1 MAICLKFDELR
12 WNLETSYDEPAC
24 ALQCFAVTLRLIDF
38 KKALKAGV
46 ADVIHQAQAVVRL
59 GLTLLCPWHLTN
71 LPGYASGHLSWVRRG
86 GRSWDH
92 FDSACCIFSH
102 PSMSGS
108 QVQNVAWASPV
119 SGAPA
124 KQVNT
129 TAGGKY
135 LVEDLICHA
144 SHFPLPN
151 IYIYNIIQY
160 YSVPSST
167 LTSLHSRYLDG
178 PPCQNDITALQHR
191 SFSATRN
198 SRKRR
203 VDVPGVVATSA
214 KIQEYNVQLWTLST
228 VDPRRWDWL
237 RRRWGG
243 FSTGGS
249 STSTWRPT
257 NMCWRH

>member
-1 MAICLKFDELR
+1 MA
-12 WNLETSYDEPAC
+12 TSLGFEEEGGPGTMLILLVASFRI
-24 ALQCFAVTLRLIDF
+24 LQCLGPRFKMLRE
-38 KKALKAGV
+38 
-46 ADVIHQAQAVVRL
+46 
-59 GLTLLCPWHLTN
+59 P
-71 LPGYASGHLSWVRRG
+71 P
-86 GRSWDH
+86 
-92 FDSACCIFSH
+92 
-102 PSMSGS
+102 
-108 QVQNVAWASPV
+108 PV

-135 LVEDLICHA
+135 LVEDLIRHA
-144 SHFPLPN
+144 SHFPLP
-151 IYIYNIIQY
+151 NIIQY

-214 KIQEYNVQLWTLST
+214 KI
-228 VDPRRWDWL
+228 
-237 RRRWGG
+237 
-243 FSTGGS
+243 
-249 STSTWRPT
+249 
-257 NMCWRH
+257 